1 MVSPKHSKDWLRIT
15 TIMSYLTSEFH
26 PVLNPFIRRRS
37 QGNVV
42 NDKVLSTNVPMST
55 PFWEMDY
62 PNILHTYSM
71 SPCRTVTNVYA
82 CVVFSPGVWESLQGP
97 NIENKNN
104 GQISGERLKYDK
116 TTPFVT
122 GLTGAHRTRVV
133 YFFRTWVRISK
144 KGRGLPT
151 LHKLI
156 TIIAFAIRQCAA
168 CAWTLITSRKKL
180 LEGNQGKSKAVEFSL
195 TCRTACTVGA
205 LTVARPFLRLFT
217 PGAQQWL
224 GFEKYWR
231 QPL

>member
-1 MVSPKHSKDWLRIT
+1 MCMRASSFRQ
-15 TIMSYLTSEFH
+15 EFE
-26 PVLNPFIRRRS
+26 R
-37 QGNVV
+37 
-42 NDKVLSTNVPMST
+42 
-55 PFWEMDY
+55 
-62 PNILHTYSM
+62 
-71 SPCRTVTNVYA
+71 
-82 CVVFSPGVWESLQGP
+82 VFKAQ